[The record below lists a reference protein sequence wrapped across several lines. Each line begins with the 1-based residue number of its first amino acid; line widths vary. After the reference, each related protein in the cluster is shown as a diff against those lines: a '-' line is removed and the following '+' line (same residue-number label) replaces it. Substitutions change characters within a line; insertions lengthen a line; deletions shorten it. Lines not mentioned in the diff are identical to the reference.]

1 MAGKNRKAVPDREF
15 GWLHRDVFRLFKRAW
30 ENRLRASGTGITM
43 PQSRVFAEL
52 RQQDGVTQTE
62 LADLVM
68 MEKAPLGRLLDRMEE
83 LGLITRR
90 PDPADRRVRR
100 VYLTDAIDGFHD
112 ELWDAAFGMFGD
124 ALKGFTAE
132 EYETLVAMLRRIKE
146 NLEAVE
152 RNTPQEES
160 ASRADA

>member
-1 MAGKNRKAVPDREF
+1 MPGKDRKAVPDQEF

-30 ENRLRASGTGITM
+30 ETRLRASGTGITM

-52 RQQDGVTQTE
+52 RGRDGLTQTE

-83 LGLITRR
+83 LRLIERR

-100 VYLTDAIDGFHD
+100 VYLTDAIDGFQD
-112 ELWDAAFGMFGD
+112 DLWEAAFGMFGD

-132 EYETLVAMLRRIKE
+132 EYESLVAMLRRIKD
-146 NLEAVE
+146 NLEAVDGKVG
-152 RNTPQEES
+152 Q
-160 ASRADA
+160 D

>member
-1 MAGKNRKAVPDREF
+1 MPGKDRKAVPDQEF

-30 ENRLRASGTGITM
+30 ETRLRASGTGITM

-52 RQQDGVTQTE
+52 RGRDGLTQTE

-83 LGLITRR
+83 LRLIERR

-112 ELWDAAFGMFGD
+112 DLWEAAFGMFGD

-132 EYETLVAMLRRIKE
+132 EYETLVAMLRRIKD
-146 NLEAVE
+146 NLEAVDGKVG
-152 RNTPQEES
+152 Q
-160 ASRADA
+160 D